1 MESSEQSEEATTIS
15 LPEKLYL
22 DGALSYEELVE
33 LLYRIFFKDF
43 IETKPYFRAKPV
55 VFDNS
60 HKEGTYPE
68 GFWHIITRT
77 DYTQNG
83 KRLLDYKRAKRLPW
97 LKSMIQQWN
106 HPGLLCW
113 FAMEFDESVGH
124 EIEIYYLW
132 YVEGKYL
139 SVLKERPGR
148 YFLATAFYVTSER
161 DEARY
166 REKYEK
172 GNKDF
177 KK

>member
-1 MESSEQSEEATTIS
+1 MESSDQSDEESTIN
-15 LPEKLYL
+15 LPKKLYL
-22 DGALSYEELVE
+22 DGALSFDELVKQ
-33 LLYRIFFKDF
+33 LFQIFFKDF

-55 VFDNS
+55 VFDNTRNES
-60 HKEGTYPE
+60 IYPE

-83 KRLLDYKRAKRLPW
+83 ERLLDYKRAKRLPW

-106 HPGLLCW
+106 HPALLCW
-113 FAMEFDESVGH
+113 CSLEFDKSAGH
-124 EIEIYYLW
+124 EIEKYYIW
-132 YVEGKYL
+132 YVKGKYL
-139 SVLKERPGR
+139 TVLKEKKGK

-166 REKYEK
+166 REKYNK
-172 GNKDF
+172 GRKDF